1 MKSVEL
7 QISCDSLK
15 EIAENLLVFLLATFV
30 VALIQQS
37 GLRGRS
43 IIVPAIWALGAWLP
57 KGKGELR
64 SRGSRSLKPLL
75 STALRYY
82 FLSTLILFPLFGG
95 GFFLYCRL
103 GLPYPKFDM
112 PLGVSLIEWVCYQ
125 FFLVGIF
132 EELFFREYL
141 YSRAKNIAPV
151 VFSGKIWIFW
161 APILYSAFLFGVAH
175 VVVDMN
181 PVRFFVFI
189 PGLLFAWL
197 RARTD
202 SLIAPVLSHGSSNV
216 FYILLLKSV
225 S

>member
-1 MKSVEL
+1 MKG
-7 QISCDSLK
+7 IT
-15 EIAENLLVFLLATFV
+15 ENLLVFFLATFV
-30 VALIQQS
+30 VTLIQQS

-43 IIVPAIWALGAWLP
+43 IIIPAIWALGAWLP
-57 KGKGELR
+57 IGKAELR

-75 STALRYY
+75 STGLRYY
-82 FLSTLILFPLFGG
+82 LLSTCIMFPLFGG

-112 PLGVSLIEWVCYQ
+112 PLGVSLIEWTCYQ

-141 YSRAKNIAPV
+141 YSQAKIIAPV
-151 VFSGKIWIFW
+151 LLSRKIWIFW
-161 APILYSAFLFGVAH
+161 APILYSAFLFGIAH
-175 VVVDMN
+175 VVVDLN
-181 PVRFFVFI
+181 PARFFVFI

-197 RARTD
+197 RARTG

-216 FYILLLKSV
+216 FYMLLLKAV